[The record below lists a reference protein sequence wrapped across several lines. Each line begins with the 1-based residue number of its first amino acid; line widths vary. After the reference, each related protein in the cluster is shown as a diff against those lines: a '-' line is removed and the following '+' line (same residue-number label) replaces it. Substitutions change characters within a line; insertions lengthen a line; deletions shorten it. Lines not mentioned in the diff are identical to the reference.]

1 MMRMPNAMPMMALVE
16 PVPVPMLKT
25 VPCAEIAVDAMLD
38 LQIKENPPRRV
49 RRGKKKA
56 CQGLCQIE
64 YSAITRYKST
74 AAS

>member
-1 MMRMPNAMPMMALVE
+1 MRLPNAMPVMALAE

-38 LQIKENPPRRV
+38 LSDKRKPAEAGWE
-49 RRGKKKA
+49 GKKKA